1 MKKCDV
7 LHMPPRAASAQKIAH
22 TPVGLTLLLVHP
34 LIATLLAVRCYWRT
48 WRGFDIDQD
57 GSKAMDHI
65 KALQQIY
72 AYVEAGDV
80 GNAVMGCLRVAK
92 STPQSKRRAR

>member
-1 MKKCDV
+1 LAPARHGYARFSTEDQNLELQLAALKKVGCKRVFTD
-7 LHMPPRAASAQKIAH
+7 KISGAN
-22 TPVGLTLLLVHP
+22 
-34 LIATLLAVRCYWRT
+34 ANRS
-48 WRGFDIDQD
+48 D

>member
-1 MKKCDV
+1 
-7 LHMPPRAASAQKIAH
+7 
-22 TPVGLTLLLVHP
+22 
-34 LIATLLAVRCYWRT
+34 
-48 WRGFDIDQD
+48 
-57 GSKAMDHI
+57 MDHI